1 MNNIL
6 VIEDDLMFCKLVSNY
21 LNKNGHQASQA
32 TDGASAKEQLQRTE
46 FDVALVDY
54 RLPDTNGVDLVRW
67 IKENTS
73 VSKVIVMSRMLDEQ
87 LREEAQS
94 LGVTTFLNKPFNPS
108 ELLALLK

>member
-1 MNNIL
+1 MKNIL

-21 LNKNGHQASQA
+21 LNKNGYQAAQA
-32 TDGASAKEQLQRTE
+32 TDGASAREQINQSE

-67 IKENTS
+67 IKENSTI
-73 VSKVIVMSRMLDEQ
+73 KDVIVMSRMLDEQ